1 MKLAPRSYLTIWHAI
16 HKLASLSLRFIGE
29 SKATANGKHTC
40 MSPLWNFR
48 AFPPYHT
55 PTGKTHPFSLLSRS
69 SGFGLR
75 SAVGQ
80 QTSVK
85 LHKSRDGL

>member
-16 HKLASLSLRFIGE
+16 HKLASLSSRFIGE

-48 AFPPYHT
+48 AFPPPHPNWENPPIF
-55 PTGKTHPFSLLSRS
+55 PTFQKLWFWLAVSCW
-69 SGFGLR
+69 
-75 SAVGQ
+75 SANKREIAQ
-80 QTSVK
+80 K
-85 LHKSRDGL
+85 P